1 MRNAP
6 KRRGI
11 NATPSVLPKRPEQK
25 HNHYEQTNGY
35 GGTLDSVSLSISVG
49 AKPSQYTMSEMEGDS
64 FRTLRRYGLLLAR
77 YQIINK
83 VKFMTTYGYKLDTV
97 NAACRVVANYMH
109 MATYDEDPS
118 VDTVHLKP
126 LMDALNRP
134 DAPPELAIAA
144 LAYAGTDAMATI
156 IASVVDPMYREKLQL
171 ADDELRQMLSDD
183 NSGEVKAVSTRLN
196 RIRRSTNDTDN
207 YYRKQA
213 LKHYS
218 YVCRAIEW
226 AREAIK
232 GEQAERDEANKQAK
246 RESTTTYKQGKKH
259 TREITSDDDRWS
271 RAILS
276 KPELSIAHTGLMG
289 RRIKANKEG
298 KFVRDLGRI
307 ISDPEQRIFGRKT
320 RALGGVVVVDCSGSM
335 SLTDEEMKDIMGAS
349 SGCTVIAYSDH
360 GDNNGEPNV
369 WLVARMGR
377 QVRELPHF
385 PGGNGVD
392 LPALQYGIS
401 LRHGNCPMIWISD
414 TQVTGHQD
422 SCSEDLRKETMHY
435 CKKKNIH
442 IAYNCEQAVK
452 LLKRLQRGDRV
463 IRGNYE

>member
-11 NATPSVLPKRPEQK
+11 DATPSVLPKRPEQK
-25 HNHYEQTNGY
+25 HNRYEQTNGY

-83 VKFMTTYGYKLDTV
+83 TKFMTTYGYKLDTV

-134 DAPPELAIAA
+134 DAPPDLAVTA

-156 IASVVDPMYREKLQL
+156 IASVVDPMYRQKLQQ
-171 ADDELRQMLSDD
+171 ADDELRERLGGDD
-183 NSGEVKAVSTRLN
+183 SSSLH
-196 RIRRSTNDTDN
+196 RIRVSTNDTDN
-207 YYRKQA
+207 YYRRSA

-226 AREAIK
+226 AREAIR
-232 GEQAERDEANKQAK
+232 GEQTEAEEANKQAK
-246 RESTTTYKQGKKH
+246 RQSTTTYRQGKRH
-259 TREITSDDDRWS
+259 TREITNGDDRWA

-377 QVRELPHF
+377 QVRELPPF

-392 LPALQYGIS
+392 LPALRYGIS

-414 TQVTGHQD
+414 TQVTGTRD
-422 SCSEDLRKETMHY
+422 ACTEDLRKETLQY

-442 IAYNCEQAVK
+442 IAYDCEQAVK

>member
-1 MRNAP
+1 
-6 KRRGI
+6 
-11 NATPSVLPKRPEQK
+11 VLPKRPEQK

-64 FRTLRRYGLLLAR
+64 FRTLRRYGLILAR

-83 VKFMTTYGYKLDTV
+83 IKFMTAYGFKLDTV
-97 NAACRVVANYMH
+97 NAGCRVVANYIH

-118 VDTVHLKP
+118 IDTVHLKP
-126 LMDALNRP
+126 LIDALHRP
-134 DAPPELAIAA
+134 QAPPELAIAA

-156 IASVVDPMYREKLQL
+156 IASVVDPTYRQRLQQV
-171 ADDELRQMLSDD
+171 DDELREMLSSD
-183 NSGEVKAVSTRLN
+183 NSGEVKASATRLN
-196 RIRRSTNDTDN
+196 RIIRSTNDTDN
-207 YYRKQA
+207 YYRKSA
-213 LKHYS
+213 LKQYY

-226 AREAIK
+226 AREAIQ
-232 GEQAERDEANKQAK
+232 GEQKEREEADKQRTRQVTK
-246 RESTTTYKQGKKH
+246 KYEQGKRH
-259 TREITSDDDRWS
+259 TREITNDDDRWA

-360 GDNNGEPNV
+360 GNNDGEPNV

-377 QVRELPHF
+377 QARALPNF

-392 LPALQYGIS
+392 LPALQYGVS

-414 TQVTGHQD
+414 TQVTGTQD
-422 SCSEDLRKETMHY
+422 ACSEDLRRETMQY

-442 IAYNCEQAVK
+442 IAYNCEMAVK